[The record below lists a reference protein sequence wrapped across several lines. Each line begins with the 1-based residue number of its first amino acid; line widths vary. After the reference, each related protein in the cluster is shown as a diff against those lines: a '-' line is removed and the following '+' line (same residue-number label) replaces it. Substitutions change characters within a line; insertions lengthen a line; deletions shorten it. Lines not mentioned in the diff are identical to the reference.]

1 MYYIIVLDSSSYK
14 ISSYKIKVLAGLH
27 FFWRFWKKVCFLVFP
42 SSQSPAASLGSC
54 PFLFNPDF
62 PQCISFS
69 NSDLHASD
77 QHALTSSLFWL
88 HWIAW
93 IIWMLSFLKILKVIA
108 SAKSSLPCKGSKE
121 GHPLQVPRIR
131 TWTFLEGHY
140 SVYHRM
146 LLLSQFSSLK
156 LLTATEPS
164 FVRTM
169 NIFVFDWSVSNHPTS
184 Q

>member
-1 MYYIIVLDSSSYK
+1 MYYVIVLDSSSYK

-77 QHALTSSLFWL
+77 QHALTSKSLL
-88 HWIAW
+88 ITLNRLDNLDA
-93 IIWMLSFLKILKVIA
+93 
-108 SAKSSLPCKGSKE
+108 
-121 GHPLQVPRIR
+121 
-131 TWTFLEGHY
+131 
-140 SVYHRM
+140 
-146 LLLSQFSSLK
+146 LLSQN
-156 LLTATEPS
+156 T
-164 FVRTM
+164 
-169 NIFVFDWSVSNHPTS
+169 
-184 Q
+184 